1 MSATYI
7 KVEGGNVHL
16 FDSLR
21 PRQAALFV
29 NSEGGDSLGVRLYA
43 DQCRALAE
51 ALVRQANSLDRQQA
65 ELAEP
70 LAIIADCLPYSG
82 AGEDE
87 AQAFLDHLHDAGWI
101 ITEAT

>member
-1 MSATYI
+1 MSTTYI
-7 KVEGGNVHL
+7 KVDDGNVNL
-16 FDSLR
+16 FDSAR
-21 PRQAALFV
+21 PRLAALFV
-29 NSEGGDSLGVRLYA
+29 NSEGGESGVRLYA

-82 AGEDE
+82 AGEGE